1 METEHIMENSCAR
14 RTINNIIQ
22 AMSESH
28 YQSFETFV
36 TQAIEQKLYLVLAID
51 DYTSKMETIR

>member
-1 METEHIMENSCAR
+1 MNLTNS
-14 RTINNIIQ
+14 IIQ

-36 TQAIEQKLYLVLAID
+36 TQAIEQKWILVLVID
-51 DYTSKMETIR
+51 DYTSVHTKRRPFRWETIRS